1 MTSRR
6 LRPSRD
12 AMCSR
17 LRRCL
22 VRYVI
27 LPAMLFALRPVWA
40 QQLPDPLRQ
49 HTVPALL
56 IAPDGGRILDA
67 NEAAIAFYGYPVERL
82 LGGMTIR
89 EINQLS
95 PDEVQREMDEAR
107 RQRRNFFV
115 FPHRLASGQIVA
127 TEVYSSP
134 VQIDG
139 RTYLLSLVLPETRA
153 SLLQTELE
161 RYQNRLEELVA
172 ERTEAL
178 RRTEAARREILGG
191 TVIGLGLLL
200 VLLGAAYLRLRRAQH
215 RTRQLAEELE
225 LALEGA
231 GLGRILWDV
240 ERRVATFCPRFQ
252 RLIGL
257 PGERPIDVP
266 LEQWVAMIHPEDRE
280 RVHQAVVEHLNR
292 TRPNVDL
299 RYRIRH
305 ADGGWRWLETWARAV
320 DSDAES
326 ARIRRIAGL
335 VRDVTDAVQL
345 EESQRI
351 AASVFHALAEGV
363 VVTDTDLMILEVND
377 ALLRMTGFSREE
389 VIGKPI
395 APWRS
400 NRHDPAFYEAMWA
413 TLRASG
419 SWRGEVWNQTKTGQP
434 LPMLLTISTVYDEQR
449 RPIRYVAAMQ
459 DITTLKAQQQML
471 ERLAYHDELTGL
483 PNRVLLNDRLAQ
495 ALAAARRHST
505 AVAVAYLDLD
515 GFKPINDRCGHDVGD
530 DVLRLTARRLQGALR
545 ETDTLARIG
554 GDEFVAVIADLTSPS
569 DWEPIVERMLSVT
582 RMPIKYGDELL
593 QLTTSI
599 GVTIYP
605 EDDAD
610 PEVLLRHA
618 DLALY
623 QAKQGGKNR
632 YCRFDAQLDREQ
644 QARRSLSQA
653 VIEGIEREEL
663 RLYLQP
669 RVELAS
675 GRIEGAEALVR
686 WRHPTRGLLAPGA
699 FIPTIEND
707 EAIVRLGNWVIER
720 ALALL
725 TDWTR
730 QGRDWLVSVN
740 VAPRQLLDPT
750 FPRQLEERLARY
762 PDAAPQRLELEIV
775 ESSALDAGLGIEQLM
790 TQCRALGVHL
800 AIDDFGSGYS
810 SLAYLKRVPA
820 HAIKIDQAF
829 VIHLLDETDDYRI
842 VEAVLELARTFDL
855 HCVAEGV
862 ETLEHGEYLLRLGAD
877 VAQGYGIAHPMPKA
891 DFANWAM
898 RWQHPPQWARWRD
911 TLSNP
916 LCRRLTRF
924 ELSHR
929 HWFARLE
936 YHLRDGIAT
945 PPPQL
950 DPHRCDFGHWLD
962 GEGREILA
970 TRTEFP
976 AIVNTHEAMHRAAQ
990 KLVAAAKTG
999 APPPELREEVTA
1011 LHRELLARL
1020 QALAL
1025 AIPRRG

>member
-1 MTSRR
+1 MTNRR
-6 LRPSRD
+6 LKVFLY
-12 AMCSR
+12 ALCSR
-17 LRRCL
+17 LRCCIVPFL
-22 VRYVI
+22 M
-27 LPAMLFALRPVWA
+27 LPALFVPLYPVWA
-40 QQLPDPLRQ
+40 QQLPEALRQ
-49 HTVPALL
+49 HSLPALL
-56 IAPDGGRILDA
+56 VAPDGGRIVDA
-67 NEAAIAFYGYPVERL
+67 NEAAIAFYGYPPERL
-82 LGGMTIR
+82 RGGMTIV
-89 EINQLS
+89 EINQLTA
-95 PDEVQREMDEAR
+95 DEVQREMDEAR

-115 FPHRLASGQIVA
+115 FPHRLASGEIVA

-134 VQIDG
+134 VRIDG

-153 SLLQTELE
+153 TLLQTELQ

-172 ERTEAL
+172 VRTEAL
-178 RRTEAARREILGG
+178 QRTEAARRELLGWA
-191 TVIGLGLLL
+191 VIGLGLLL
-200 VLLGAAYLRLRRAQH
+200 ALLAAAYLRLRRAQH
-215 RTRQLAEELE
+215 QTRHLAEELE
-225 LALEGA
+225 LTLEGA

-240 ERRVATFCPRFQ
+240 ERRVATFCPRIQ
-252 RLIGL
+252 RILGL

-266 LEQWVAMIHPEDRE
+266 LEQWVAMIHPEERE
-280 RVHQAVVEHLNR
+280 RVHQVVVEHLNH

-305 ADGGWRWLETWARAV
+305 ADGSWRWLETWARAV
-320 DSDAES
+320 DREGG
-326 ARIRRIAGL
+326 RVRRIAGL
-335 VRDVTDAVQL
+335 ARDVTAAVQL

-363 VVTDTDLMILEVND
+363 VVTDTDLVILEVND

-389 VIGKPI
+389 VIGARI

-400 NRHDPAFYEAMWA
+400 HRHDRSFYEAMWE
-413 TLRASG
+413 TLRARG
-419 SWRGEVWNQTKTGQP
+419 SWHGEVWNQTKAGQP
-434 LPMLLTISTVYDEQR
+434 LPTLLTISVVYDEQR
-449 RPIRYVAAMQ
+449 RPTRYVAAMQ

-495 ALAAARRHST
+495 ALAAARRHGT
-505 AVAVAYLDLD
+505 AVAIAYLDLD
-515 GFKPINDRCGHDVGD
+515 GFKPINDRCGHEAGD
-530 DVLRLTARRLQGALR
+530 DVLRLTARRLQGTLR

-554 GDEFVAVIADLTSPS
+554 GDEFVAVITDLASPE
-569 DWEPIVERMLSVT
+569 DWQAIVERMLSVT
-582 RMPIKYGDELL
+582 RTPIKYGDELL

-599 GVTIYP
+599 GVTVYP

-623 QAKQGGKNR
+623 QAKQAGKNR
-632 YCRFDAQLDREQ
+632 YCRFDARLDREQ

-699 FIPTIEND
+699 FIPAIEND
-707 EAIVRLGNWVIER
+707 EAIVRLGNWVFER
-720 ALALL
+720 ALAQL

-750 FPRQLEERLARY
+750 FPRQLEERLKRY
-762 PDAAPQRLELEIV
+762 PDAPPQRLELEIV
-775 ESSALDAGLGIEQLM
+775 ESSALDAGIGLEQLM
-790 TQCRALGVHL
+790 MQCRTLGVRMS
-800 AIDDFGSGYS
+800 IDDFGSGYS

-862 ETLEHGEYLLRLGAD
+862 ETVEHGEYLLRLGAD
-877 VAQGYGIAHPMPKA
+877 VAQGYGIAHPMPQA
-891 DFANWAM
+891 DFTNWAL
-898 RWQHPPQWARWRD
+898 RWQQPPQWGRWRD
-911 TLSNP
+911 TLANP
-916 LCRRLTRF
+916 LCRQMARF
-924 ELSHR
+924 ELTHR

-936 YHLRDGIAT
+936 YHLRDPAAT
-945 PPPQL
+945 PPPEL
-950 DPHRCDFGHWLD
+950 DPHRCDFGRWLD
-962 GEGREILA
+962 KEGREFLA
-970 TRTEFP
+970 RRPGFAE
-976 AIVNTHEAMHRAAQ
+976 IERTHEAMHHAARH
-990 KLVAAAKTG
+990 LLAANEAG
-999 APPPELREEVTA
+999 APPNPA
-1011 LHRELLARL
+1011 LHQEVLSRHRALVGQL

-1025 AIPRRG
+1025 AIALGG